1 TRRVWDNRSQARQP
15 GGIVRREGDQEE
27 PQAPSGDPLLEHHRQ
42 EQKARQGRVVKLLV
56 ALFLVVVFIVF
67 IIQNSDRTKIDYV
80 FFSRNTRLIWI
91 MLACGVLGGI
101 VGYLVGRPG
110 KQIRFRKQ

>member
-1 TRRVWDNRSQARQP
+1 M
-15 GGIVRREGDQEE
+15 RREGEKPEQQ
-27 PQAPSGDPLLEHHRQ
+27 PGDPVLRHERDLQR
-42 EQKARQGRVVKLLV
+42 ARQGRVVKLLV

-80 FFSRNTRLIWI
+80 FFHRDTRLIWI
-91 MLACGVLGGI
+91 MLACGILGGI

-110 KQIRFRKQ
+110 KQIRVRNQREPEKKG